1 MEFRGICLVTQNV
14 AGLAA
19 FYERVFS
26 CKAQGDDTH
35 TEVALPGLGLAIFS
49 WAGMEEM
56 APGSMRAAGT
66 GCATLMFE
74 VQDVDAEFAR
84 LNGLEVEVVKPPQTH
99 PWGSR
104 SAWFRDPDGN
114 ILDFYSRMAE

>member
-1 MEFRGICLVTQNV
+1 MEFRGICLVTPNV
-14 AGLAA
+14 PGLAA
-19 FYERVFS
+19 FYQRVFA
-26 CKAQGDDTH
+26 CKAQGDVTH
-35 TEVALPGLGLAIFS
+35 AEVALPGLGLAIFS

-74 VQDVDAEFAR
+74 VEDVDAEYER
-84 LNGLEVEVVKPPQTH
+84 LAGLGVEVVKPPQTH

-104 SAWFRDPDGN
+104 AAWFRDPDGN
-114 ILDFYSRMAE
+114 ILDFYSRVAG